1 MLKKFFLNVLSSF
14 VGTWVALFA
23 FLIAA
28 IIISIG
34 LLARFSS
41 DTGLPG
47 IKNNSIL
54 VIDLDGVIE
63 EVEEPIT
70 PDYIALLNGTL
81 EKPQALNVII
91 DAIDH
96 AAENEQ
102 ISAIYLK
109 CKALSAGPAT
119 ADAIRNA
126 LVKFK
131 KSGKKIYAY
140 SNTYAL
146 GTYYIASVADKI
158 FLNPYGSISISGL
171 GSSSLFMK
179 GLFDKIGV
187 EFQVVKVGTFKSAV
201 EPYTSEEMSA
211 PAKAQLDTLFSTMWR
226 YMRQEIGQSRKNVDE
241 KKLNSLVDNG
251 LQFAS
256 AEFVKQAGMVDELA
270 YERTIDGKLADLIGI
285 DKKKLNFINATDLVG
300 ISSITSSYSDKN
312 QIAVLYASGEIAD
325 GALTGIN
332 YEKLVPVITELA
344 DNENIK
350 GMVLRVNSP
359 GGSAFGSDQIGEA
372 LDYFKSKK
380 KPLVVSMGD
389 YAASGGYWISACADK
404 IYADPLTITG
414 SIGIFGLIPN
424 CEKLLTKVG
433 VNAQS
438 VSTNPSAALNVPM
451 KALTPQQ
458 LAEMQKSVEEGY
470 DRFISRVVKGRNL
483 KRDRVLRIA
492 EGRVWNAM
500 QAKKLGLVDTL
511 GSLQNAVEWTAQK
524 AGVFDRY
531 VSVQYPVYEAGIWDL
546 IPQKG
551 LNITKASSNNKG
563 EYEKYLIEIAKHL
576 IPQNRIIARMPEF
589 MVVKL

>member
-131 KSGKKIYAY
+131 KSGKTIYAY

-211 PAKAQLDTLFSTMWR
+211 PAKAQLDTLFSAMWR
-226 YMRQEIGQSRKNVDE
+226 YMRQEIGQSRNNVDA

-300 ISSITSSYSDKN
+300 ISSITSSYSEKN

-424 CEKLLTKVG
+424 CEKLLTKIG
-433 VNAQS
+433 VNTQS

-470 DRFISRVVKGRNL
+470 DRFISRVVKGRNM

-531 VSVQYPVYEAGIWDL
+531 VSVQYPVYEAGIWDF
-546 IPQKG
+546 ISQKG

-563 EYEKYLIEIAKHL
+563 ECEKYLIEIAKHL

-589 MVVKL
+589 MVVNL

>member
-131 KSGKKIYAY
+131 KSGKTIYAY

-211 PAKAQLDTLFSTMWR
+211 PAKAQLDTLFSAMWR
-226 YMRQEIGQSRKNVDE
+226 YMRQEIGQSRNNVDA

-300 ISSITSSYSDKN
+300 ISSITSSYSEKN

-424 CEKLLTKVG
+424 CEKLLTKIG
-433 VNAQS
+433 VNTQS

-470 DRFISRVVKGRNL
+470 DRFISRVVKGRNM

-531 VSVQYPVYEAGIWDL
+531 VSVQYPVYEAGIWDF
-546 IPQKG
+546 ISQKG

-563 EYEKYLIEIAKHL
+563 ECEKYLIEIAKHL